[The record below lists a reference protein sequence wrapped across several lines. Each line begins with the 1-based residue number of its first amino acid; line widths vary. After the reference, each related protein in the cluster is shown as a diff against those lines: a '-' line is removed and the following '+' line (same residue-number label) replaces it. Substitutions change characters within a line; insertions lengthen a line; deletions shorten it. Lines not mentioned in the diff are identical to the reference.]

1 MNIDILTIE
10 MFILV
15 AETGSFTK
23 ASNKIGRSQS
33 AVSQQIN
40 KLESSLGVRLF
51 KREKIL
57 SLTQQGEIFL
67 HYARKIYALNKQ
79 AINEL
84 KEPEIEGEISF
95 GLPEDFATFFLS
107 EVLSEFSRTYPKVMI
122 NVECDL
128 TLNLLEKFKKNKFDL
143 VLLKMSKPEDFPNGV
158 DIWNVNLE
166 WVANK
171 EFTENFDLS
180 KKIPLVLAPK
190 PCVYRARAIEALENK
205 NLKHRISYSSPSF
218 AGKLAAVKAG
228 LGITVIPKNMIP
240 KDLEVINKLP
250 KLKSSHASLLK
261 ISNTNKVI
269 KCFEEFVIKNMVH

>member
-23 ASNKIGRSQS
+23 ASNKIGRTQS
-33 AVSQQIN
+33 AVSQQIS
-40 KLESSLGVRLF
+40 KLESSLSVRLF
-51 KREKIL
+51 NREKT
-57 SLTQQGEIFL
+57 LTLTHQGEVFL
-67 HYARKIYALNKQ
+67 NYARKIFSLNQ
-79 AINEL
+79 QVVNEL

-107 EVLSEFSRTYPKVMI
+107 EVLAEFSRTYPKVMI

-158 DIWNVNLE
+158 NIWNVNLE
-166 WVANK
+166 WVASE
-171 EFTENFDLS
+171 EFAENFDHK

-190 PCVYRARAIEALENK
+190 PCVYRSRAIEALDK
-205 NLKHRISYSSPSF
+205 ANLKYRISYSSPSF

-228 LGITVIPKNMIP
+228 LGVSVIPRNMIP
-240 KDLEVINKLP
+240 KDLKIIKSLP
-250 KLKSSHASLLK
+250 KLKNSHASLLK
-261 ISNTNKVI
+261 ISNTDKVA